1 MVHEL
6 TQDQREELPVIV
18 KALMKVTDLNLELE
32 MLKEELAGRKLHIS
46 DLDEL
51 LDKAEAENRR
61 LRNLLMK
68 VYLSVN
74 TGELLDAKDEI
85 DTFMDAE
92 TSE

>member
-1 MVHEL
+1 M